1 MALSSAAN
9 GTTSS
14 HRGASALFFSAV
26 RHRVLVLICTLVAV
40 NQLGFGTIVPVIA
53 LYARSFDVSQSAI
66 GLAIAAY
73 GLARFLVAV
82 PAGQLADRSG
92 RRAALAAGGIVTA
105 VGNLLCAFAPT
116 FATFVAARFVAGAG
130 ATLVLTTGLI
140 VVADI
145 STPAQRGR
153 AMATYQGVFL
163 FAVGVGPFP
172 GGLLAAHLGLRAPFL
187 VYTVAGVI
195 GALIA
200 WLVIPETRRTDDSVT
215 ADRAAM
221 PPFRSQIRLFIGR
234 IGFVLVSLVSFTN
247 AVARTGGLFNVIPV
261 LARDRLNLS
270 TDRLGFGLALASLT
284 GLVLTY
290 PAGML
295 VDRYGRKAVIVPST
309 VISGVALLMFLR
321 APSYGWFLAACVVW
335 SIAMGVSGAA
345 PAAYAADVAPH
356 GMNAAAMST
365 FRMLSDL
372 GYVVGPIVL
381 GLAADAFGANATLA
395 ATAALLVTVGAVFLR
410 WAPETYRARF

>member
-1 MALSSAAN
+1 
-9 GTTSS
+9 
-14 HRGASALFFSAV
+14 V
-26 RHRVLVLICTLVAV
+26 RQRVLILICILVAV

-53 LYARSFDVSQSAI
+53 LYARSFGVSQSAI

-92 RRAALAAGGIVTA
+92 RRAALATGGVVTA
-105 VGNLLCAFAPT
+105 LGNLLCAYAPT
-116 FATFVAARFVAGAG
+116 FPAFVAARFVAGAG

-172 GGLLAAHLGLRAPFL
+172 GGLLAAHFGLRAPFL
-187 VYTVAGVI
+187 VYAVAGVA
-195 GALIA
+195 GAILA
-200 WLVIPETRRTDDSVT
+200 WLIIPETRRTQAT
-215 ADRAAM
+215 ADTAPAL
-221 PPFRSQIRLFIGR
+221 PFLSQIALFMGR
-234 IGFVLVSLVSFTN
+234 TGFVLVSLVSFTN

-261 LARDRLNLS
+261 LARDRLSLS

-290 PAGML
+290 PAGVL

-309 VISGVALLMFLR
+309 VISGIALLMFLR
-321 APSYGWFLAACVVW
+321 APSYAWFLAACVVW
-335 SIAMGVSGAA
+335 SMAMGVSGAA
-345 PAAYAADVAPH
+345 PAAYAADVAPP

-381 GLAADAFGANATLA
+381 GLAADTVGANATLA
-395 ATAALLVTVGAVFLR
+395 ATAALLVIVGAVFLR
-410 WAPETYRARF
+410 WAPETYRMRF

>member
-1 MALSSAAN
+1 
-9 GTTSS
+9 
-14 HRGASALFFSAV
+14 V
-26 RHRVLVLICTLVAV
+26 RPRVLILICTLVAV

-53 LYARSFDVSQSAI
+53 LYARSFGVSQSAI

-82 PAGQLADRSG
+82 PAGQIADRSG
-92 RRAALAAGGIVTA
+92 RRAALATGGIVTA
-105 VGNLLCAFAPT
+105 VGNLLCAYAPT
-116 FATFVAARFVAGAG
+116 FPAFVAARFVAGAG

-145 STPAQRGR
+145 ATPAQRGR
-153 AMATYQGVFL
+153 ALAIYQGVFL

-172 GGLLAAHLGLRAPFL
+172 GGLLAAHFGLRAPFL
-187 VYTVAGVI
+187 VYAVAGVV
-195 GALIA
+195 GAILA
-200 WLVIPETRRTDDSVT
+200 WLVIPETGRTRTTT
-215 ADRAAM
+215 ADTTPAL
-221 PPFRSQIRLFIGR
+221 PFLSQIRLFMGR
-234 IGFVLVSLVSFTN
+234 TGFVLVSLVSFTN

-261 LARDRLNLS
+261 LARDRLGLS

-309 VISGVALLMFLR
+309 VISGIALLMFLR
-321 APSYGWFLAACVVW
+321 APSYAWFLAACVVW

-345 PAAYAADVAPH
+345 PAAYAADVAPP

-381 GLAADAFGANATLA
+381 GLAADAVGTSATLA
-395 ATAALLVTVGAVFLR
+395 TTAALLVIVGAVFLR
-410 WAPETYRARF
+410 WAPETYRMRF

>member
-1 MALSSAAN
+1 L
-9 GTTSS
+9 
-14 HRGASALFFSAV
+14 
-26 RHRVLVLICTLVAV
+26 RHRVLILMCTLVAV

-53 LYARSFDVSQSAI
+53 LYARSFGVSQSAI

-73 GLARFLVAV
+73 GLSRFLVAV
-82 PAGQLADRSG
+82 PAGHLADRSG

-105 VGNLLCAFAPT
+105 VGNLLCAYATT
-116 FATFVAARFVAGAG
+116 FPAFVAARFVAGAG

-140 VVADI
+140 VVADVAA
-145 STPAQRGR
+145 PAQRGR

-163 FAVGVGPFP
+163 FAVGVGPLP
-172 GGLLAAHLGLRAPFL
+172 GGVLAARFGLRAPFL
-187 VYTVAGVI
+187 VYAVAGVI

-200 WLVIPETRRTDDSVT
+200 WLVIPETRRTSAAAA
-215 ADRAAM
+215 ADPAPRPSFAA
-221 PPFRSQIRLFIGR
+221 QIRMFMGR
-234 IGFVLVSLVSFTN
+234 RGFVLVSLVSFTN
-247 AVARTGGLFNVIPV
+247 AVARTGGLFNIIPV
-261 LARDRLNLS
+261 LARDRLSLS

-309 VISGVALLMFLR
+309 VISGIALLMFLR

-345 PAAYAADVAPH
+345 PAAYAADVAPA

-381 GLAADAFGANATLA
+381 GLAADAVGANATLA
-395 ATAALLVTVGAVFLR
+395 ATAALLVVVGAVFLR
-410 WAPETYRARF
+410 WAPETYRGRL

>member
-1 MALSSAAN
+1 
-9 GTTSS
+9 
-14 HRGASALFFSAV
+14 
-26 RHRVLVLICTLVAV
+26 
-40 NQLGFGTIVPVIA
+40 
-53 LYARSFDVSQSAI
+53 
-66 GLAIAAY
+66 
-73 GLARFLVAV
+73 
-82 PAGQLADRSG
+82 
-92 RRAALAAGGIVTA
+92 
-105 VGNLLCAFAPT
+105 
-116 FATFVAARFVAGAG
+116 
-130 ATLVLTTGLI
+130 VLTTGLI

-187 VYTVAGVI
+187 VYTVAGLI

-200 WLVIPETRRTDDSVT
+200 WLVIPETRRTDDLVT
-215 ADRAAM
+215 ADRAAT
-221 PPFRSQIRLFIGR
+221 PAFRSQIRLFMGR

-247 AVARTGGLFNVIPV
+247 AVARTGGALQCHPG
-261 LARDRLNLS
+261 ARSRPPAPQHRS
-270 TDRLGFGLALASLT
+270 PGLRSRPRQLT

-345 PAAYAADVAPH
+345 PAAYAADVAPP